1 MSRDIS
7 PEEFAHEF
15 GPEFTNTIDSTPY
28 GPPAH
33 HVKPGLTKRGKAALA
48 ITAAVISGST
58 LIGYQ
63 MYSADAAENEAKAQE
78 IAYKQ
83 QLLELEKL
91 KVLNQATQTSSG
103 DSKARQQAIDTC
115 VKDSRDLVGKTI
127 GTSLRDIVD
136 ACQAQYTTTG
146 SAGQDMQ
153 AAASAHD
160 TGSGDSG
167 VNNGMLIG
175 VSVLGLAAILGA
187 RRAARREPA

>member
-15 GPEFTNTIDSTPY
+15 GPEFTNSIDPHPY
-28 GPPAH
+28 GMPAKP
-33 HVKPGLTKRGKAALA
+33 VKPGLTTRGKAALA
-48 ITAAVISGST
+48 ITAAVIGGTT

-63 MYSADAAENEAKAQE
+63 AYSSNTAENEAKAQE

-91 KVLNQATQTSSG
+91 KVLNQASKTSSG

-136 ACQAQYTTTG
+136 ACQAQYTNPTATG
-146 SAGQDMQ
+146 ADLKATDSTSSTSTGGGLNSGLVIGGVVLAGGLTLAMRRRT
-153 AAASAHD
+153 AA
-160 TGSGDSG
+160 
-167 VNNGMLIG
+167 
-175 VSVLGLAAILGA
+175 
-187 RRAARREPA
+187 